1 MSEETIDQKVE
12 EVATSQNE
20 HPSNPELGDA
30 IAESKKYRSRAQK
43 VEAELANLQKQV
55 EDNRTT
61 QMEEQNQ
68 WKVLAEERKAQIDS
82 LTPIVDRF
90 KADESKYMDELLS
103 DFSDED
109 RETFKELPVNQLRV
123 VHNKLIN
130 KPNVPNVDSTPA
142 GAYQG
147 YDSLVDAAKD
157 VALGKLN
164 KTAYAKVKEA
174 FTSRIN

>member
-1 MSEETIDQKVE
+1 
-12 EVATSQNE
+12 
-20 HPSNPELGDA
+20 
-30 IAESKKYRSRAQK
+30 
-43 VEAELANLQKQV
+43 
-55 EDNRTT
+55 
-61 QMEEQNQ
+61 MEEQNQ

-109 RETFKELPVNQLRV
+109 RETFKELPINQLRV

>member
-1 MSEETIDQKVE
+1 MSEEQVQE
-12 EVATSQNE
+12 VQEVATGQNA
-20 HPSNPELGDA
+20 PSNPELGDA
-30 IAESKKYRSRAQK
+30 IAESKKYRTRAQK

-55 EDNRTT
+55 EDNRTK
-61 QMEEQNQ
+61 QMEEQDQ

-82 LTPIVDRF
+82 LTPIVDRY

-103 DFSDED
+103 DFSEED

-123 VHNKLIN
+123 VHNKLIS

-147 YDSLVDAAKD
+147 YDTLVDAAKD
-157 VALGKLN
+157 VSQGKLD
-164 KTAYAKVKEA
+164 KKSYAKIKEA
-174 FTSRIN
+174 FTSRINRA